1 MKKNTLITSI
11 ALACLTTTTVAY
23 ADFPL
28 VTIDSEIILNY
39 DQKIDLQGAV
49 SVPVANVPTEADISI
64 NQFNHES
71 PIESIGR
78 VVNNRPS
85 GLDGQV
91 ISEIDVDVTAVGNN
105 ASIDVSGSSN
115 PVIGSVQ
122 GNQVGGS
129 TAIAEVSGN
138 RIDLGE
144 DKIVEVSV
152 TSVGNNL
159 SIDAEDPAGVDGI
172 VLGSVQFNYESP
184 TTATGRIVGNGFGVD
199 APGTTAAPN
208 PVVTPP
214 VGIDPKLTVTA
225 VGNNLSAIAPTTGS
239 LTQINRGSPVS
250 ASGVI
255 ARNIGQVGPVS
266 LSVTA
271 VGNNISIKQPGSDE

>member
-1 MKKNTLITSI
+1 MKKNTLIKSI
-11 ALACLTTTTVAY
+11 ALACLTTTAAY
-23 ADFPL
+23 ADYPL

-39 DQKIDLQGAV
+39 DKEIDVKGAV
-49 SVPVANVPTEADISI
+49 DVPVANVSAEADISV
-64 NQFNHES
+64 NQFNHEAPVS
-71 PIESIGR
+71 AVGR

-85 GLDGQV
+85 GTDGEV
-91 ISEIDVDVTAVGNN
+91 ISEVDVDVTAVGNN

-129 TAIAEVSGN
+129 TAIGEVSGN

-144 DKIVEVSV
+144 DQVVDVNV
-152 TSVGNNL
+152 TAVNNNL
-159 SIDAEDPAGVDGI
+159 SIGAEDAKGVEGI
-172 VLGSVQFNYESP
+172 ELGSVQFNYDSP

-199 APGTTAAPN
+199 APGTNRT
-208 PVVTPP
+208 PVVTPRP
-214 VGIDPKLTVTA
+214 AGIDPKLTVTA
-225 VGNNLSAIAPTTGS
+225 VGNNLSSIAPTTGS
-239 LTQINRGSPVS
+239 LTQINRNSTVS
-250 ASGVI
+250 ASGTI

-271 VGNNISIKQPGSDE
+271 VGNNISIKQPETDK

>member
-11 ALACLTTTTVAY
+11 ALACLTTTVAY

-39 DQKIDLQGAV
+39 DQEIDVKGAV
-49 SVPVANVPTEADISI
+49 SVPVANVSKEADISV
-64 NQFNHES
+64 NQFNHEAPVS
-71 PIESIGR
+71 AVGR
-78 VVNNRPS
+78 VINNRPS
-85 GLDGQV
+85 GVDGQV
-91 ISEIDVDVTAVGNN
+91 ISEVDVDVTAVGNN

-129 TAIAEVSGN
+129 TAIGEVSGN

-144 DKIVEVSV
+144 DQIVDVSV
-152 TSVGNNL
+152 TAVGNNL
-159 SIDAEDPAGVDGI
+159 SIDAENVKNVEGVE
-172 VLGSVQFNYESP
+172 LGSVQFNYESP

-199 APGTTAAPN
+199 APGTNTAPT
-208 PVVTPP
+208 VTPQP
-214 VGIDPKLTVTA
+214 RGIDPKLTVTA
-225 VGNNLSAIAPTTGS
+225 VGNNLSSIAPTTGS

-255 ARNIGQVGPVS
+255 ARNIGQVGPVE

-271 VGNNISIKQPGSDE
+271 VGNNISIKQPGEEK